1 MFSKTA
7 VLSDK
12 HAGDTPLF
20 TVVSGQDGGMR
31 DLFDVTYR
39 VQVHLCE
46 RPGFSEAGHIWC
58 ALQVSQMRYEHYQQC
73 SYIHHSLYFLTT

>member
-20 TVVSGQDGGMR
+20 TVASGQDGEMR
-31 DLFDVTYR
+31 DMFDVTYR

-46 RPGFSEAGHIWC
+46 RPGFSEAGHIWR
-58 ALQVSQMRYEHYQQC
+58 ALQVSQTRYEHYQQC
-73 SYIHHSLYFLTT
+73 SYVAYTIVFSF